1 MRKTVPL
8 LFILISYISNAQVS
22 SVPSQVYNWSNLP
35 VIKEETRDRR
45 QMIDGSTTDLVSL
58 EIHTSTLEPGKA
70 PHASH
75 THADEEELI
84 IVKEGKL
91 KATIKDQ
98 TKVLGPGSIAL
109 AIPGEEHGFV
119 NGGDSRVMY
128 YILKFKSKS
137 PLNAERG
144 KNAGGSFMV
153 DWNDV
158 PIVKSEKGGRRNTFD
173 RATSMFSRFEM
184 HVTIL
189 NEGLVS
195 RAPHQHKAEEIIILI
210 KGKAEMQIG
219 DVQSK
224 VEPGDLVFLES
235 QVLHALKNTGDEPCE
250 YFAFQWQ

>member
-1 MRKTVPL
+1 MRQTVLL
-8 LFILISYISNAQVS
+8 LFILVSCVSNAQVL
-22 SVPSQVYNWSNLP
+22 SVPSQVYNWNNLP

-45 QMIDGSTTDLVSL
+45 QMIDGSTIDLISL

-98 TKVLGPGSIAL
+98 TKILGPGSIAL

-119 NGGDSRVMY
+119 NGGDTRVTY

-144 KNAGGSFMV
+144 KSAGGSFMI
-153 DWNDV
+153 DWNDMAFV
-158 PIVKSEKGGRRNTFD
+158 ASEKGGRRNTFD

-184 HVTIL
+184 HVTTL
-189 NEGLVS
+189 NRGLVS
-195 RAPHQHKAEEIIILI
+195 HSPHQHKAEEIIILI
-210 KGKAEMQIG
+210 KGAAEMQIG
-219 DVQSK
+219 DTHTK
-224 VEPGDLVFLES
+224 MEPGDLVFLES
-235 QVLHALKNTGDEPCE
+235 QVLHALKNVGDEPCE
-250 YFAFQWQ
+250 YFASQWQ